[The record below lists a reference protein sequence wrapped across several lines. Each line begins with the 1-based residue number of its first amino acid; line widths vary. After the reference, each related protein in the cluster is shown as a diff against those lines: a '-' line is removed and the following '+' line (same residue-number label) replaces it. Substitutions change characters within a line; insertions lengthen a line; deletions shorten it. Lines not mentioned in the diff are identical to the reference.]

1 MLLLRQRK
9 HRKSGAFFVGGR
21 DLKASDG
28 GPGKRGRKIDRS
40 QCEMKGDFSSGS
52 NLVFAERTP

>member
-1 MLLLRQRK
+1 LNL
-9 HRKSGAFFVGGR
+9 SA
-21 DLKASDG
+21 G

-52 NLVFAERTP
+52 NLTFAERDP